1 MKNCVLGIRR
11 FLQVSGPIRAS
22 RSRSWTTSRAAAPPS
37 PRSRSAPAAAA
48 APARACARRSPAPA
62 SRSGL
67 GSASPNTSPAR
78 MLSAQQKTFLQGSCS
93 DAKPA
98 RASRSA
104 SRLGLAYVAVEDG
117 EPWVACLPLAHPVLA
132 AHASVSVYRRQK
144 ASRKGGQRK
153 VRWGEGG
160 QSHPQRLGED
170 NARARLRAEVGNG
183 RWPIVDVNLR
193 HTVPPQRLAAQALI
207 AVVRREKVSF
217 VTAWDAD
224 LRSSRNPEAV
234 TRLHRVLWE
243 QRGLGRLEQQGARA
257 ASDGVCRARIRS
269 LRARPRG
276 WCRS

>member
-117 EPWVACLPLAHPVLA
+117 EPWVACLPLAHPVLT

-144 ASRKGGQRK
+144 ASRKGGQRAE
-153 VRWGEGG
+153 EGVVCSSAKFAG
-160 QSHPQRLGED
+160 
-170 NARARLRAEVGNG
+170 G
-183 RWPIVDVNLR
+183 RGGSRTRSASVKIMQEPAFG
-193 HTVPPQRLAAQALI
+193 QRLAT
-207 AVVRREKVSF
+207 VGGPS
-217 VTAWDAD
+217 
-224 LRSSRNPEAV
+224 
-234 TRLHRVLWE
+234 
-243 QRGLGRLEQQGARA
+243 
-257 ASDGVCRARIRS
+257 
-269 LRARPRG
+269 
-276 WCRS
+276 

>member
-1 MKNCVLGIRR
+1 MKKCVLGIRH
-11 FLQVSGPIRAS
+11 FLQVSGRSELRGAARGPRAL
-22 RSRSWTTSRAAAPPS
+22 RQLRQVRAAARLLQLPQL
-37 PRSRSAPAAAA
+37 RREHVRAGIQHLRVDRALG
-48 APARACARRSPAPA
+48 ARAPILLRQDAFCARS
-62 SRSGL
+62 SI
-67 GSASPNTSPAR
+67 
-78 MLSAQQKTFLQGSCS
+78 QGSWPS
-93 DAKPA
+93 DAKRA
-98 RASRSA
+98 RASCCA
-104 SRLGLAYVAVEDG
+104 SSLGLAYVAVEDG

-207 AVVRREKVSF
+207 AVVRRKEVPF